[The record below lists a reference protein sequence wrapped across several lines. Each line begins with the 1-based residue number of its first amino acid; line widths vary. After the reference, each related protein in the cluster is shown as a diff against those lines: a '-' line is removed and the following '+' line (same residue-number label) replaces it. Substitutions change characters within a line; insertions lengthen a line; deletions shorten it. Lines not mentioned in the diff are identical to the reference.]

1 MFAASNLIT
10 CYNVYIMKIALAS
23 DLHLEFADIILKN
36 EDNAEVLLLAGD
48 ICVAKDLVE
57 DGQAFAEKSQRI
69 HDFFKSCCFQFTKV
83 IYVVG
88 NHEHYHWDFKYT
100 VNHLKKMM
108 SYLDNLIILDT
119 ETYTHGDITFIG
131 GTLWTDMNDCDALTL
146 FHMKSRMS
154 DYQVT
159 RNGHRMVKRQVP
171 LYKENPDYTLDGRNG
186 GKYLTENG
194 YYIKIGEKTKEEPSY
209 LDPLDTVEYHRKM
222 LDYIKIVTHML
233 GENTQ
238 KFVVVGHHAPS
249 KASTHPRY
257 KEDTLMNGAYSTDL
271 SEFIL
276 DRPQIKLWVHGH
288 THDPFDY
295 MIGST
300 RVVCNPRG
308 YFGHERQADLFE
320 LKYMEI

>member
-1 MFAASNLIT
+1 MFASSNLNT

-48 ICVAKDLVE
+48 ICVAHDIIE
-57 DGQAFAEKSQRI
+57 RDQPFANKSQRI
-69 HDFFKSCCFQFTKV
+69 HDFFKRCCFQFPKV
-83 IYVVG
+83 IYIVG
-88 NHEHYHWDFKYT
+88 NHEHYHGDFKYT
-100 VNHLKKMM
+100 VSHLKKML
-108 SYLDNLIILDT
+108 SYLDNLVILDT
-119 ETYTHGDITFIG
+119 ESHTHGDITFIG

-146 FHMKSRMS
+146 FHMNSRMS

-159 RNGHRMVKRQVP
+159 HNSNHIVQRKVP
-171 LYKENPDYTLDGRNG
+171 LYKENPDYTEDGKNG
-186 GKYLTENG
+186 GRYFIDENG
-194 YYIKIGEKTKEEPSY
+194 YYVKIGEKIKEEPGY
-209 LDPLDTVEYHRKM
+209 LEPLDTVAYHKKM
-222 LDYIKIVTHML
+222 LDYIKIVAD
-233 GENTQ
+233 ENTQ
-238 KFVVVGHHAPS
+238 KFVVVGHHAPT

-271 SEFIL
+271 SELIL

-295 MIGST
+295 MVGST

-308 YFGHERQADLFE
+308 YFGHERQADVFQ
-320 LKYMEI
+320 LKYMEV

>member
-1 MFAASNLIT
+1 
-10 CYNVYIMKIALAS
+10 MKIALAS

-36 EDNAEVLLLAGD
+36 EDNADVLLLAGD
-48 ICVAKDLVE
+48 ICVAKDIMENGV
-57 DGQAFAEKSQRI
+57 AFAEKSQRI
-69 HDFFKSCCFQFTKV
+69 HDFFKRCCFQFPKV

-100 VNHLKKMM
+100 VSHLKKML

-119 ETYTHGDITFIG
+119 ETYTHGDVTFIG
-131 GTLWTDMNDCDALTL
+131 GTLWTDMNKEDYLTM
-146 FHMKSRMS
+146 FHTQRCMS
-154 DYQVT
+154 DFSVIK
-159 RNGHRMVKRQVP
+159 NSNRMVQRKVP
-171 LYKENPDYTLDGRNG
+171 LYEMNPDYTEDGKNGSKYKLDE
-186 GKYLTENG
+186 KG
-194 YYIKIGEKTKEEPSY
+194 YNIFIGEKIKEEPSRFA
-209 LDPLDTVEYHRKM
+209 PEDTVEYHRKM
-222 LDYIKIVTHML
+222 IDYIKIVTHML

-249 KASTHPRY
+249 RASTHPRY